1 MIEEGADVYP
11 GRLLMANTTELLPG
25 DGTYVYLGKIYAQ
38 VAGQV
43 KVLQR
48 KTWHNQDD
56 QDKITVQ
63 KTGQGRDDAAEQ
75 GEEEDPGSK
84 QPLTGDVVHARVTKV
99 EDRFAKV
106 DILAVADAPLNAVF
120 VGIIQQRDVRDFD
133 RDPGPQMHQSF
144 RPGDI
149 IKARVTQGVEAGG
162 TSRDASVL
170 LSTAEEE
177 LGVIF
182 ARSQHT
188 GSLMVPRSW
197 GEFEC
202 IQTRTKEKRKVAKV
216 IS

>member
-1 MIEEGADVYP
+1 MIEEGVEVYP
-11 GRLLMANTTELLPG
+11 GRLLMANTQELLPG

-43 KVLQR
+43 KILAR

-63 KTGQGRDDAAEQ
+63 KTSTESDAAEQ

-133 RDPGPQMHQSF
+133 RDPGPQMHHSF

-177 LGVIF
+177 LGVVF